1 MRFIGLDVHRDF
13 CEVAVLEHGQVRSAG
28 RIETTPAAL
37 AQFADGLAA
46 DDQVAL
52 EATGNA
58 LAVAAILSRRVARVA
73 LANPKAVHGISQG
86 RKKTDKADAQALA
99 QLLAA
104 GFLPEVWKGTA
115 STPAQRRLIARRSQL
130 VRHRTR
136 EKNQIHAVLI
146 RNLVGRP
153 PVRDLFGTRGRAWLA
168 SQTAQALPVDEQAMV
183 ASCLR
188 QIDFLDSELAIVDR
202 QIASQV
208 LGSPPMR
215 RLLTLPGVSAVT
227 AFTLVAAVGE
237 IGRFPTPQHLVSYLG
252 LDPRVSQ
259 SGNDPARHGRISK
272 QGSGEARHVLVEAA
286 WHAIRTTGPL
296 RAFAQRVKSRRGTN
310 VATVAVAR
318 KLAVLV
324 WQLLTHQQ
332 DYAFAQPSLVREKLR
347 RLELLCGATAHPGSR
362 AGGPPVFA
370 TTNRRL
376 LEKQLAAQAELA
388 YQRLV
393 QDWSVGGR
401 RDAGATPGR
410 ASSAVNAAA
419 ARQDQSPNDL
429 PLSTSSPAP
438 HHDSGTTS
446 WHRSSPS

>member
-104 GFLPEVWKGTA
+104 GLPEVWKGTA

>member
-99 QLLAA
+99 QLLTA
-104 GFLPEVWKGTA
+104 GLPEVWKGTA

>member
-1 MRFIGLDVHRDF
+1 
-13 CEVAVLEHGQVRSAG
+13 
-28 RIETTPAAL
+28 
-37 AQFADGLAA
+37 
-46 DDQVAL
+46 
-52 EATGNA
+52 
-58 LAVAAILSRRVARVA
+58 
-73 LANPKAVHGISQG
+73 
-86 RKKTDKADAQALA
+86 
-99 QLLAA
+99 
-104 GFLPEVWKGTA
+104 
-115 STPAQRRLIARRSQL
+115 
-130 VRHRTR
+130 
-136 EKNQIHAVLI
+136 
-146 RNLVGRP
+146 
-153 PVRDLFGTRGRAWLA
+153 
-168 SQTAQALPVDEQAMV
+168 
-183 ASCLR
+183 
-188 QIDFLDSELAIVDR
+188 
-202 QIASQV
+202 
-208 LGSPPMR
+208 
-215 RLLTLPGVSAVT
+215 
-227 AFTLVAAVGE
+227 LVAAVGE

-332 DYAFAQPSLVREKLR
+332 DYAFAQPSLVREKPR

-410 ASSAVNAAA
+410 ASSASM
-419 ARQDQSPNDL
+419 RQQRGR
-429 PLSTSSPAP
+429 TRAP
-438 HHDSGTTS
+438 TTC
-446 WHRSSPS
+446 P

>member
-1 MRFIGLDVHRDF
+1 
-13 CEVAVLEHGQVRSAG
+13 
-28 RIETTPAAL
+28 
-37 AQFADGLAA
+37 
-46 DDQVAL
+46 
-52 EATGNA
+52 
-58 LAVAAILSRRVARVA
+58 
-73 LANPKAVHGISQG
+73 
-86 RKKTDKADAQALA
+86 
-99 QLLAA
+99 
-104 GFLPEVWKGTA
+104 
-115 STPAQRRLIARRSQL
+115 
-130 VRHRTR
+130 
-136 EKNQIHAVLI
+136 
-146 RNLVGRP
+146 
-153 PVRDLFGTRGRAWLA
+153 
-168 SQTAQALPVDEQAMV
+168 
-183 ASCLR
+183 
-188 QIDFLDSELAIVDR
+188 
-202 QIASQV
+202 
-208 LGSPPMR
+208 MR

-272 QGSGEARHVLVEAA
+272 QGSGEARARP
-286 WHAIRTTGPL
+286 AIRTTGPL